1 MAENTTTYKT
11 VIETEVK
18 GKEQMEELGDE
29 AEQTGDKFVKL
40 QLQIRQTQKDLQ
52 AAAAAGDKV
61 KFKKLRD
68 DLDELEEG
76 LEKVQFQAKQFD
88 DQLASL
94 PGPAGAAGNA
104 IKSVDGAFKLL
115 LANPIVAVIGA
126 AVGIFLLLKKS
137 LESTAE
143 GQATLNR
150 ITSAFSSVL
159 GPVLATLEKVAV
171 PLFNGL
177 AFVIEKVGKAF
188 SFFAEKL
195 GISKEKI
202 AEATLS
208 TDKVQQE
215 ANENEKKRLEE
226 QTKKNQEAQDKRT
239 AANKAAAEKR
249 KAQREKELKEI
260 EDNQKAA
267 EKVLV
272 EAYVATL
279 NERDQEIYNA
289 GLKQN
294 ERLLA
299 LEKAGIKDKTSV
311 LEQGRL
317 EIAAINKKYD
327 DEEAKKVEEDNKK
340 KAEDAKKKVEDD
352 KIAKQKALEDR
363 VLGVDTELQFDAQ
376 TFDRK
381 RELVTQKE
389 AELLQ
394 QEGLTQNQRTLITKQ
409 AAQERKNI
417 DMAELDAKAE
427 IQNAYMDLAGQFG
440 SLLQQIA
447 GKNKKIAIA
456 GIIIEQAASIGK
468 IIANTAVANAKAVA
482 AFPITA
488 GQPWVTINTISAA
501 LGIASSVA
509 GAAKAIQQI
518 NSSDNATAPSGGA
531 SLPKGAAPNAP
542 TIASAPVPQI
552 NTGGGQNPS
561 LQIAETIGA
570 ASGKPVK
577 TYVLQQDVSN
587 SQAFARRTNNAAT
600 F

>member
-18 GKEQMEELGDE
+18 GKEEMQELGDE

-61 KFKKLRD
+61 KFNKLKGELD
-68 DLDELEEG
+68 DLEDG
-76 LEKVQFQAKQFD
+76 LEKVQLQSKQFE
-88 DQLASL
+88 DQLSSL
-94 PGPAGAAGNA
+94 PGPAGQAGNA

-150 ITSAFSSVL
+150 VSSAFSSVL
-159 GPVLATLEKVAV
+159 GPILATLEKVAV

-188 SFFAEKL
+188 AFFAEKL
-195 GISKEKI
+195 GISKAKI

-239 AANKAAAEKR
+239 AANKAAADKR

-352 KIAKQKALEDR
+352 KIAKQKSLEDR

-389 AELLQ
+389 QELLQ

-501 LGIASSVA
+501 LGIAASVA

-518 NSSDNATAPSGGA
+518 NSSDNASAPSGGA

-542 TIASAPVPQI
+542 TVASAPVPQI